1 MPLGRVAPHVRDGL
15 IGPEGFDINDFE
27 VALEDVVVG
36 ARGQNQHPHGASV
49 RQWTKGVSHLSG
61 FNF

>member
-15 IGPEGFDINDFE
+15 IGPEGIDINDFE

-36 ARGQNQHPHGASV
+36 ARGQNQHPHGTRVWKWAE
-49 RQWTKGVSHLSG
+49 GISHLLR
-61 FNF
+61 